1 MMMAPT
7 WEPFFMRDSICPKC
21 GCKEILS
28 DVKILDRAHL
38 NAPHD
43 LSVAVYANPHAL
55 IFRGEVSSPL
65 SAYICSECGFTEFYV
80 DRPKALLKATQDKE
94 TKKAKPT

>member
-1 MMMAPT
+1 
-7 WEPFFMRDSICPKC
+7 MRDSICPKC

-38 NAPHD
+38 NTPND

-55 IFRGEVSSPL
+55 IFRGEAISPL
-65 SAYICSECGFTEFYV
+65 SAYVCSQCGYTEFYAIK
-80 DRPKALLKATQDKE
+80 PQALLKVIKE
-94 TKKAKPT
+94 KQEKKPK

>member
-1 MMMAPT
+1 
-7 WEPFFMRDSICPKC
+7 MRDSICPKC

-38 NAPHD
+38 NTPND

-55 IFRGEVSSPL
+55 IFRGEAISPL
-65 SAYICSECGFTEFYV
+65 SAYICGECGYTEFYV
-80 DRPKALLKATQDKE
+80 ARPQTLLKVEQK
-94 TKKAKPT
+94 KKAKS